1 MKCPDCGTEMEY
13 GWECVDPEVVIM
25 VCPNCGKHVAV

>member
-25 VCPNCGKHVAV
+25 VCPNCGKQVAV